1 MDVVGTNEIS
11 ITEKVLRARFLCSRK
26 SHLLMFS
33 RDSRRHT
40 TYEIA
45 VNARMERIR
54 SSYLSEAARKG
65 LLVTSFHR
73 LSSNKPPDGRLLAHL
88 LSTEAAVFAAVPA
101 SSVEAPSLEPVVFS
115 NSNVI
120 RQEDRAEITFAGY
133 VLSRLQRTPLLRG
146 RVILFDGSQKMI
158 RLHDGFG
165 SILPAINELTRWASS
180 RPELPDPILNKH
192 CPVCEFQHLCRPIA
206 EKNDS
211 LSVLGGIGAKNL
223 LRYERKGIF
232 TVKQLSYLYRP
243 RKRRRHAR
251 SRPVTHKFELQALA
265 LRSGH
270 IYLDGDPVPIPQS
283 DTEIYFDIEALP
295 DIQFNYLIGAVVCTA
310 GKAQTFQFW
319 ADQRSD
325 EASVWGEFLTLIRRY
340 PGCPLFHYGGFERLM
355 IKRLGKL
362 YGTPV
367 EPIAQRLFNINSCIF
382 GKIYFPVRSNSLK
395 DICRFI
401 GLSWTSP
408 EASGLQSLAW
418 RYRYDDTGDQQC
430 RHLLLT
436 YNREDCEN
444 LRGLT
449 EKLRDIAA
457 QGPHSPQV
465 RFADAGKAL
474 LTEEISDVVGSL
486 DQLLRS
492 AHGSYEHAK
501 IVLKRSA
508 TARKRGANRQPS
520 RPGRRHSSGKFNKV
534 VRVRPGRTCPRHPG
548 VALKPRSAEAV
559 RTITDL
565 VLTSRG
571 VRKTIIRYVGNIG
584 YCAVCNNTY
593 SPPSI
598 RRQGRRQKYGSSL
611 QAWATYHRMALRLP
625 FDKISQLLEDVFHEQ
640 IPPNH
645 IYNLVTQFSR
655 NYAITERRLLAK
667 ILASPVVHVDE
678 TTINIQGTSQYVWV
692 ITDGRHVVFR
702 QTESREATI
711 IHQLFDGY
719 AGVLCTDFYTGYDS
733 IDCAQQKCW
742 AHLIRDLNDDLRES
756 PFDAELEDFVSSV
769 RSLIV
774 PIFGTMDEAGLKA
787 RRLRKYCKSV
797 DRFYRERIVGKTY
810 RSDLV
815 ATYQKRF
822 AKYQD
827 KLFVFI
833 DRDGVPWNNN
843 MAERALRH
851 IAVQRKISGSFGK
864 HGILP
869 YLLLLGVTQSC
880 RFQNKSLLQFLI
892 SGKKDIDLFKGR
904 QGNIGWRM
912 R

>member
-1 MDVVGTNEIS
+1 MDVVGTNDIS
-11 ITEKVLRARFLCSRK
+11 ITEKTLRARFLCSRK

-33 RDSRRHT
+33 RDSCRHT
-40 TYEIA
+40 AYEAA
-45 VNARMERIR
+45 VIARMERIR
-54 SSYLSEAARKG
+54 SNYLFEAARKG
-65 LLVTSFHR
+65 VVVTSFPR
-73 LSSNKPPDGRLLAHL
+73 LSSDKLADGQFFAHL
-88 LSTEAAVFAAVPA
+88 LSTEAAVFTAVET
-101 SSVEAPSLEPVVFS
+101 SDFEAPPLEPVIFS
-115 NSNVI
+115 SSKAI

-133 VLSRLQRTPLLRG
+133 VLSRVQRTPLIRG
-146 RVILFDGSQKMI
+146 KVILFDGSQKMV

-165 SILPAINELTRWASS
+165 SVLPAINELTGWASS
-180 RPELPDPILNKH
+180 SPQAPDPILNKH
-192 CPVCEFQHLCRPIA
+192 CPVCEFQHLCRPVA
-206 EKNDS
+206 ERNDS
-211 LSVLGGIGAKNL
+211 ISLLGGIGTKDL

-232 TVKQLSYLYRP
+232 TIKQLSSLYRP
-243 RKRRRHAR
+243 RKRRRHTR
-251 SRPVTHKFELQALA
+251 LQPVTHKFELQALA
-265 LRSGH
+265 LRTGH
-270 IYLDGDPVPIPQS
+270 IYLDGEPIPIPQS

-295 DIQFNYLIGAVVCTA
+295 DIQYNYLIGAVVCTA
-310 GKAQTFQFW
+310 GKARVFQFW

-325 EASVWGEFLTLIRRY
+325 EASVWCDFLALIARY

-355 IKRLGKL
+355 IKRLGTL
-362 YGTPV
+362 YGTLV
-367 EPIAQRLFNINSCIF
+367 EPIVQRLVNINSCIF

-430 RHLLLT
+430 RDLLLT

-449 EKLRDIAA
+449 KKLRDIAA
-457 QGPHSPQV
+457 QGPHSPEV
-465 RFADAGKAL
+465 RFADAGKAS
-474 LTEEISDVVGSL
+474 LTEEVSDVVGSL
-486 DQLLRS
+486 NQLLRS
-492 AHGSYEHAK
+492 AHGSYEQTK

-508 TARKRGANRQPS
+508 TAGKRGDNPQLS
-520 RPGRRHSSGKFNKV
+520 RPGRRPSQGKIYKV
-534 VRVRPGRTCPRHPG
+534 VHVRPGRTCPRHPG
-548 VALKPRSAEAV
+548 VALNPRSAEAF

-565 VLTSRG
+565 VFTSRG
-571 VRKTIIRYVGNIG
+571 VRKTIVQYVGNTG
-584 YCAVCNNTY
+584 YCAVCNNEY

-598 RRQGRRQKYGSSL
+598 RRLGRQQKYGSGL

-625 FDKISQLLEDVFHEQ
+625 FDKISQLLEDVFHVQ

-645 IYNLVTQFSR
+645 IYNLVSHFSQ
-655 NYAITERRLLAK
+655 NYVVTERRLLAK
-667 ILASPVVHVDE
+667 ILASPVVYVDE

-711 IHQLFDGY
+711 IHHLFDGY
-719 AGVLCTDFYTGYDS
+719 SGVLCTDFYPGYDS

-742 AHLIRDLNDDLRES
+742 AHLIRDLNDDLRKT
-756 PFDAELEDFVSSV
+756 PFDAELECFVSSV
-769 RSLIV
+769 RNLIV
-774 PIFGTMDEAGLKA
+774 PIFGTMDESGLKS
-787 RRLRKYCKSV
+787 RRLRKFRKSV
-797 DRFYRERIVGKTY
+797 DRFYREQIVGKTY

-822 AKYQD
+822 AKYRD

-880 RFQNKSLLQFLI
+880 RFQNKSLLQFLV
-892 SGKKDIDLFKGR
+892 SGKKDIDLFKGQR
-904 QGNIGWRM
+904 GNIGWRM